1 MTTADCPNGLCPISN
16 ETTDHNANRVTCLLT
31 IAGIGAF
38 AATSA
43 PALAVGLAADY
54 TLRAWTGHKS
64 PMQRAAAALTR
75 AAGVPAKL
83 SDKAPKRFASRI
95 GFLFAL
101 VAAVL
106 CFVAPPAAVGVAL
119 TLAFFNVLDGVFD
132 FCVGCWMYGL
142 LIAPNVHRL
151 PVLAKL

>member
-1 MTTADCPNGLCPISN
+1 MPAICPISN
-16 ETTDHNANRVTCLLT
+16 ERTDHNANRITCLVT
-31 IAGIGAF
+31 IAGIGAL

-43 PALAVGLAADY
+43 PAVAVGLAADY
-54 TLRAWTGHKS
+54 SLRAWTGYRS
-64 PMQRAAAALTR
+64 PMQRAAAGIGRALR
-75 AAGVPAKL
+75 VPVKL

-101 VAAVL
+101 AAAIL
-106 CFVAPPAAVGVAL
+106 IFVAPTIAVVVAL

-142 LIAPNVHRL
+142 LIAPNLHRF
-151 PVLAKL
+151 PVLARL